1 MDALI
6 FIDSLWNC
14 YFKDRKDIYIGFE
27 IMLLYYN
34 DILNYLLNNP
44 IEIFSDYKKNIQ
56 DISLNSNIMN
66 ISKKISLIIDLKEK
80 IKYNIN
86 TNLLMDK
93 LIIGLEGCDKVE

>member
-1 MDALI
+1 
-6 FIDSLWNC
+6 
-14 YFKDRKDIYIGFE
+14 
-27 IMLLYYN
+27 MLLYYN

-56 DISLNSNIMN
+56 DIALNSNIMN